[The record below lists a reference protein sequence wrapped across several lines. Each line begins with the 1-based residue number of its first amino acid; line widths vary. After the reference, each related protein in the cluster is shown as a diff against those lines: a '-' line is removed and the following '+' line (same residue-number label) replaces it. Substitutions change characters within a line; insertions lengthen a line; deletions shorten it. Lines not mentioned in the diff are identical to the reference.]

1 MVRDLLNIL
10 TFTLIIEIM
19 LNFEKKGN
27 GKETLVL
34 LHGFMEN
41 LHIWNDM
48 EPHLSENFSLLKIDL
63 PGHGQ
68 SEIIAEV
75 QTMELMAEE
84 VKKVLDHE
92 NLTKVHLL
100 GHSMG
105 GYISLGFAEKYPEYL
120 KSLTLFFSTFFPD
133 DAEKKEQR
141 VKSYRIIKDAFPHY
155 ARAGVPNLFNPNERD
170 ILEGKIETA
179 LEIALSTN
187 NLGALAS
194 VKGMVERT
202 DKKSVLENLDAKI
215 LIIAGKHDNAV
226 KTEMLIKNLPD
237 KTNIKSYV
245 LDCGHNGHWEKPSIC
260 AEIINT
266 ELLHNL
272 PKHLVF

>member
-1 MVRDLLNIL
+1 
-10 TFTLIIEIM
+10 M
-19 LNFEKKGN
+19 LNFERKGN

-41 LHIWNDM
+41 LSIWSDM
-48 EPHLSENFSLLKIDL
+48 EPHLSDNFSLLKIDL

-75 QTMELMAEE
+75 QTMEMMAEE

-92 NLTKVHLL
+92 NITKIHLL

-105 GYISLGFAEKYPEYL
+105 GYVSLAFAEKHPEYL
-120 KSLTLFFSTFFPD
+120 KSLTLFFSTYFPD
-133 DAEKKEQR
+133 DDEKKEQR
-141 VKSYRIIKDAFPHY
+141 IKSYRIIKDAFAHY
-155 ARAGVPNLFNPNERD
+155 ARAGVPNLFNPNEKD

-194 VKGMVERT
+194 IKGMVERT
-202 DKKSVLENLDAKI
+202 DKKHIMENLEAKI
-215 LIIAGKHDNAV
+215 LVLAGKHDNAV
-226 KTEMLIKNLPD
+226 KTETMIKHLPD
-237 KTNIKSYV
+237 RTNIKSYI
-245 LDCGHNGHWEKPSIC
+245 LDCGHNGHWEKPAIC

-266 ELLHNL
+266 ELLHNM

>member
-1 MVRDLLNIL
+1 
-10 TFTLIIEIM
+10 M
-19 LNFEKKGN
+19 LNFERKGD

-41 LHIWNDM
+41 LSIWSDL
-48 EPHLSENFSLLKIDL
+48 EHHLSENFSLVKIDL
-63 PGHGQ
+63 PGHGR

-84 VKKVLDHE
+84 VKKVLDDQ
-92 NLTKVHLL
+92 NLNKVHLL

-105 GYISLGFAEKYPEYL
+105 GYVSLAFAEKYPDSL
-120 KSLTLFFSTFFPD
+120 KSLTLFFSTYFPD

-141 VKSYRIIKDAFPHY
+141 IKSYRIIKDAFAHY
-155 ARAGVPNLFNPNERD
+155 ARAGIPNLFNPNERD

-179 LEIALSTN
+179 LEVALSTD

-202 DKKSVLENLDAKI
+202 DRKHILENLDAKI
-215 LIIAGKHDNAV
+215 LVLAGKHDNAV
-226 KTEMLIKNLPD
+226 KTEVMIKNLPD
-237 KTNIKSYV
+237 RTNIKSYI
-245 LDCGHNGHWEKPSIC
+245 LDCGHNGHWEKPAIC
-260 AEIINT
+260 AAIINT

>member
-1 MVRDLLNIL
+1 
-10 TFTLIIEIM
+10 M
-19 LNFEKKGN
+19 LNFERKGN

-41 LHIWNDM
+41 LSIWSDM
-48 EPHLSENFSLLKIDL
+48 EPHLSDNFSLLKIDL

-92 NLTKVHLL
+92 NITKIHLL

-105 GYISLGFAEKYPEYL
+105 GYVSLAFAEKYPEYL
-120 KSLTLFFSTFFPD
+120 KSLTLFFSTYFPD
-133 DAEKKEQR
+133 DADKKEQR
-141 VKSYRIIKDAFPHY
+141 IKSYRIIKDAFAHY
-155 ARAGVPNLFNPNERD
+155 ARAGVPNLFNPNEKD

-179 LEIALSTN
+179 LEVALSTN

-202 DKKSVLENLDAKI
+202 DKKHIMENLEAKI
-215 LIIAGKHDNAV
+215 LVLAGKHDNAV
-226 KTEMLIKNLPD
+226 KTETMIKHLPD
-237 KTNIKSYV
+237 RTNIKSYI
-245 LDCGHNGHWEKPSIC
+245 LDCGHNGHWEKPKIC

-266 ELLHNL
+266 ELLHNM

>member
-1 MVRDLLNIL
+1 
-10 TFTLIIEIM
+10 M
-19 LNFEKKGN
+19 LNFERKGN

-41 LHIWNDM
+41 LSIWSDM
-48 EPHLSENFSLLKIDL
+48 EPHLSDNFSLLKIDL

-92 NLTKVHLL
+92 NITKIHLL

-105 GYISLGFAEKYPEYL
+105 GYVSLAFAEKYPEYL
-120 KSLTLFFSTFFPD
+120 KSLTLFFSTYFPD
-133 DAEKKEQR
+133 DDEKKEQR
-141 VKSYRIIKDAFPHY
+141 IKSYRIIKDAFAHY
-155 ARAGVPNLFNPNERD
+155 ARAGVPNLFNPNEKD

-179 LEIALSTN
+179 LEVALSTN

-202 DKKSVLENLDAKI
+202 DKKHIMENLEAKI
-215 LIIAGKHDNAV
+215 LVLAGKHDNAV
-226 KTEMLIKNLPD
+226 KTETMIKHLPD
-237 KTNIKSYV
+237 RTNIKSYI
-245 LDCGHNGHWEKPSIC
+245 LDCGHNGHWEKPVIC

-266 ELLHNL
+266 ELLHNM

>member
-1 MVRDLLNIL
+1 
-10 TFTLIIEIM
+10 M

-41 LHIWNDM
+41 LSIWNDI

-68 SEIIAEV
+68 SEILAEV
-75 QTMELMAEE
+75 HTMELMAEE
-84 VKKVLDHE
+84 VKKVIDSQKLE
-92 NLTKVHLL
+92 KIHLL

-105 GYISLGFAEKYPEYL
+105 GYTSLAFAEKYPESL
-120 KSLTLFFSTFFPD
+120 KSLTLFFSTYFPD
-133 DAEKKEQR
+133 DEEKKQQR
-141 VKSYRIIKDAFPHY
+141 IKSYRIIKEAFSNY
-155 ARAGVPNLFNPNERD
+155 VRAGIPSLFNPNERD

-187 NLGALAS
+187 NLGALAC

-202 DKKSVLENLDAKI
+202 DKKHILESLNAKI
-215 LIIAGKHDNAV
+215 LILAGNHDNAV
-226 KTEMLIKNLPD
+226 KTESTIKNLPD
-237 KTNIKSYV
+237 KTNIKSYII
-245 LDCGHNGHWEKPSIC
+245 DCGHNGHWEKPTIC

-266 ELLHNL
+266 ELLHNM
-272 PKHLVF
+272 PKNIVF

>member
-1 MVRDLLNIL
+1 
-10 TFTLIIEIM
+10 M
-19 LNFEKKGN
+19 LNFERKGN

-41 LHIWNDM
+41 LSIWSDM
-48 EPHLSENFSLLKIDL
+48 EPHLSDNFSLLKIDL

-75 QTMELMAEE
+75 QTMEMMAEE

-92 NLTKVHLL
+92 NITKIHLL

-105 GYISLGFAEKYPEYL
+105 GYVSLAFAEKYPEYL
-120 KSLTLFFSTFFPD
+120 KSLTLFFSTYFPD

-141 VKSYRIIKDAFPHY
+141 IKSYRIIKDAFAHY
-155 ARAGVPNLFNPNERD
+155 ARAGVPNLFNPNEKD

-179 LEIALSTN
+179 LEVALSTN

-202 DKKSVLENLDAKI
+202 DKKHIMENLEAKI
-215 LIIAGKHDNAV
+215 LVLAGKHDNAV
-226 KTEMLIKNLPD
+226 KTETMIKHLPD
-237 KTNIKSYV
+237 RTNIKSYI
-245 LDCGHNGHWEKPSIC
+245 LDCGHNGHWEKPAIC

-266 ELLHNL
+266 ELLHNM

>member
-1 MVRDLLNIL
+1 
-10 TFTLIIEIM
+10 M
-19 LNFEKKGN
+19 LNFERKGN

-41 LHIWNDM
+41 TSIWNDM
-48 EPHLSENFSLLKIDL
+48 ETHLSENFSLLKIDL

-84 VKKVLDHE
+84 VKKVLDDQ

-105 GYISLGFAEKYPEYL
+105 GYTSLAFAEKYPEYL
-120 KSLTLFFSTFFPD
+120 TSLTLFFSTYLAD

-141 VKSYRIIKDAFPHY
+141 IKSYRIIKDAFAHY

-170 ILEGKIETA
+170 TLEGKIETA
-179 LEIALSTN
+179 LAIALSTN

-202 DKKSVLENLDAKI
+202 DKKHVLESLEAKI
-215 LIIAGKHDNAV
+215 LVLAGKHDNAV
-226 KTEMLIKNLPD
+226 KTEVMIKNLPD
-237 KTNIKSYV
+237 RTNIKSYV

-266 ELLHNL
+266 ELLHHL
-272 PKHLVF
+272 PKNLIL

>member
-1 MVRDLLNIL
+1 
-10 TFTLIIEIM
+10 M
-19 LNFEKKGN
+19 LNFERKGN
-27 GKETLVL
+27 GKEILVL

-41 LHIWNDM
+41 LSIWSDM
-48 EPHLSENFSLLKIDL
+48 EPYLSEHFSLLKIDL

-68 SEIIAEV
+68 SEIVAEV
-75 QTMELMAEE
+75 QTMEMMAEE
-84 VKKVLDHE
+84 VKKVLDDQ
-92 NLTKVHLL
+92 NLDKVHLL

-105 GYISLGFAEKYPEYL
+105 GYISLGFAEKYPESL
-120 KSLTLFFSTFFPD
+120 KSLTLFFSTYLPD

-141 VKSYRIIKDAFPHY
+141 IKSYRIIKDAFPHY

-179 LEIALSTN
+179 LEVALSTN

-202 DKKSVLENLDAKI
+202 DKKHILENLEAKI
-215 LIIAGKHDNAV
+215 LVLAGKHDNAV
-226 KTEMLIKNLPD
+226 KTEALIKGLPD
-237 KTNIKSYV
+237 RTNIKSYI
-245 LDCGHNGHWEKPSIC
+245 LDCGHNGHWEKPAVC
-260 AEIINT
+260 AAIINT
-266 ELLHNL
+266 EILHNL